1 MSRIVCNID
10 IIEKIEIL
18 VTMLYY
24 LINIIT
30 VDWGCRPTH
39 DTQGKIW
46 STWNSATKRYI

>member
-10 IIEKIEIL
+10 IIVKIEIL

-30 VDWGCRPTH
+30 VD
-39 DTQGKIW
+39 
-46 STWNSATKRYI
+46 